1 MVAVTFRSSYE
12 LARGSPAELRRAVH
26 GLRDQLAEHILAAEG
41 PDGLYARLV
50 ADAPRLTRP
59 VAGLVAD
66 HQELLAW
73 ADALARRLDQPAGD
87 LPAARREAGEL
98 LAALSRHRQRGADLV
113 YEAYQTDLGG
123 ET

>member
-1 MVAVTFRSSYE
+1 MVTITSRS
-12 LARGSPAELRRAVH
+12 AAELTRQGRA
-26 GLRDQLAEHILAAEG
+26 GLRQAIHRLRDELAEHIVAVEG

-66 HQELLAW
+66 HHDLLART
-73 ADALARRLDQPAGD
+73 DALTRRLDQPGSDVA
-87 LPAARREAGEL
+87 AARRDASEL
-98 LAALSRHRQRGADLV
+98 LDALWRHRQRGADLV